1 MGGAENAVTL
11 ISDAGADVWPR
22 MEKASVAKQLAQKIA
37 AALT

>member
-22 MEKASVAKQLAQKIA
+22 MEKAEVAKRLALRIA
-37 AALT
+37 EALL